1 MTKRSIESAVKKITQ
16 CKEQG
21 LFLEALIRS
30 YHLNTQ
36 LVRFILESSVPHLS
50 LKQKKLK
57 DVMALFSLEIE
68 MNSKLKTLIT
78 KRNLKPVKQWLK
90 QMDEFF
96 KSLKSAY
103 PKTFQTH
110 QNQGDV
116 VFKLLN
122 LSANKL
128 FSR

>member
-21 LFLEALIRS
+21 HLLEALIRT

-36 LVRFILESSVPHLS
+36 LVCFLLESSVPHLS
-50 LKQKKLK
+50 LQNKKIK
-57 DVMALFSLEIE
+57 EVISLFSLEIE

-78 KRNLKPVKQWLK
+78 KKNLKPVKQWLK
-90 QMDEFF
+90 HMDVFF
-96 KSLKSAY
+96 KSLKSSF
-103 PKTFQTH
+103 PKSIQAT
-110 QNQGDV
+110 QNQGDA
-116 VFKLLN
+116 VFNLLN
-122 LSANKL
+122 LSANKV

>member
-1 MTKRSIESAVKKITQ
+1 MTKKGIESAVKKITQ

-21 LFLEALIRS
+21 HYLEALIRT
-30 YHLNTQ
+30 YHLNSQ
-36 LVRFILESSVPHLS
+36 LVRFLLESSVPHLS
-50 LKQKKLK
+50 LQNKKVK
-57 DVMALFSLEIE
+57 EVMSLFSLEIE
-68 MNSKLKTLIT
+68 MNSKLKTLMT
-78 KRNLKPVKQWLK
+78 KKNLKPVKQWLK

-96 KSLKSAY
+96 KSLKSTY

-110 QNQGDV
+110 QNQGDA